1 MSDVPPLRVQSASR
15 GPAKARDLERDSMDA
30 LRRMQADDVD
40 PPSTAFLIFVEV
52 MKWGGLFF
60 VLYVLLRFL
69 LSAAS

>member
-1 MSDVPPLRVQSASR
+1 
-15 GPAKARDLERDSMDA
+15 MDA